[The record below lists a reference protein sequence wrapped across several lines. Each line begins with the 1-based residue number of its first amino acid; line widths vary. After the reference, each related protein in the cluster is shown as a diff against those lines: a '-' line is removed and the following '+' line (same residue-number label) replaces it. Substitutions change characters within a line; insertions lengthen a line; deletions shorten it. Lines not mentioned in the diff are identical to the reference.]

1 MCSSEH
7 QSGDP
12 SDLGHAPP
20 TLGTPHH
27 SPQPLMCPVGM
38 SKVPDTPEQL
48 PSGVCLAPQ
57 AGISCRCYFLGQRQ
71 GQCPPGRQWGRADV
85 GGNTSP
91 LQSLPPPI
99 PVRLHSPTSL
109 ALSLSLSLSHTH
121 THTHTYTELPK
132 GKKPAL
138 RVQTPDPED
147 SSLQGCSQQLEG
159 LRFPRGNP
167 PALLP
172 PASCRADGPHPGP
185 MFPGSRPHPFLPAQ
199 GGGGWGGLR
208 LPAYPRLLVWTDCP
222 LPARLPVA
230 LGGIQSSSTGSMNPP
245 VAVAFE
251 LPLTDVRG
259 RMCRLVAQLHPT
271 LCDPSR
277 ASLSVG
283 FSRREYWRGWPLPS
297 PGRGRMV
304 ASKTST
310 PKPWIL

>member
-99 PVRLHSPTSL
+99 PVRLHSATSL
-109 ALSLSLSLSHTH
+109 ALSLSHTH

-199 GGGGWGGLR
+199 GGGGGGDSDC
-208 LPAYPRLLVWTDCP
+208 LPIPGCWCGRTAP
-222 LPARLPVA
+222 
-230 LGGIQSSSTGSMNPP
+230 SPP
-245 VAVAFE
+245 
-251 LPLTDVRG
+251 
-259 RMCRLVAQLHPT
+259 
-271 LCDPSR
+271 
-277 ASLSVG
+277 ASL
-283 FSRREYWRGWPLPS
+283 WPLVGSS
-297 PGRGRMV
+297 PPPP
-304 ASKTST
+304 A
-310 PKPWIL
+310 L

>member
-1 MCSSEH
+1 M
-7 QSGDP
+7 GT
-12 SDLGHAPP
+12 LL
-20 TLGTPHH
+20 TLGMPLRPWARPITVLSPSCARWGCQKCLTPLNSSLLGSVWPLRQAFLADATSWVRGKVSVLQEGNGAGQTWVGIPLPCNP
-27 SPQPLMCPVGM
+27 SPHQ
-38 SKVPDTPEQL
+38 
-48 PSGVCLAPQ
+48 
-57 AGISCRCYFLGQRQ
+57 FLS
-71 GQCPPGRQWGRADV
+71 V
-85 GGNTSP
+85 FI
-91 LQSLPPPI
+91 PPP
-99 PVRLHSPTSL
+99 RS
-109 ALSLSLSLSHTH
+109 LSLSLSLSLTHTH

-208 LPAYPRLLVWTDCP
+208 LPAYPRLLVWKDCP

-259 RMCRLVAQLHPT
+259 RMCRLVAQLRPT